1 MWSKEKVLLIATIFT
16 GFVGF
21 NLLILDFILLNLS
34 IIMVTMFIL
43 KKKYFFIIESIKDIE
58 LKNIKNF
65 GKFSIIYRNKIP
77 ENINKLRTFRL
88 NCKSKKI
95 PLLVANNIDL
105 MKKIKADGL
114 YISAHNNKLNLRN
127 FKKGYEI
134 IGGAHNIK
142 EINLKKLQGCS
153 EVLLSRLFKTTYK
166 NKIGSL
172 GVIKF
177 NLLSKI
183 TNISLT
189 PLGGINLKN
198 LNDLKNVN
206 CESVALSSLV
216 KKKSHKIHA
225 FLR

>member
-1 MWSKEKVLLIATIFT
+1 
-16 GFVGF
+16 
-21 NLLILDFILLNLS
+21 
-34 IIMVTMFIL
+34 MFIL
-43 KKKYFFIIESIKDIE
+43 KKKYFFIIESIKDID

-77 ENINKLRTFRL
+77 ENINKLKTFRL

-166 NKIGSL
+166 NKISSL

-216 KKKSHKIHA
+216 KKKSHKIHT

>member
-1 MWSKEKVLLIATIFT
+1 MCSKEKVLLTATIFT
-16 GFVGF
+16 DFAGF

-34 IIMVTMFIL
+34 TIMVTMFIL

-77 ENINKLRTFRL
+77 ENINKLKTFRL

>member
-1 MWSKEKVLLIATIFT
+1 MATIFT
-16 GFVGF
+16 GFAGF
-21 NLLILDFILLNLS
+21 NLSILDFILLNLS
-34 IIMVTMFIL
+34 IIINTMFIL

-77 ENINKLRTFRL
+77 ENINKLKTFRL

>member
-1 MWSKEKVLLIATIFT
+1 
-16 GFVGF
+16 
-21 NLLILDFILLNLS
+21 
-34 IIMVTMFIL
+34 MVTMFIL